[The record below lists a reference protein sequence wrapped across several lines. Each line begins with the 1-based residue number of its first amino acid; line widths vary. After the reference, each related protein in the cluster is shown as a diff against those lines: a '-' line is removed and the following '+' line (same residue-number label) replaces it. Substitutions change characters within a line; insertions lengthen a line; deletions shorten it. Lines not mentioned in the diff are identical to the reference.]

1 MHRGLDLARPRRR
14 WRRLLALPLLLALW
28 LALPRLAAAA
38 PAGLARM
45 QGALGDLLLPR
56 YTAELADL
64 RQQNAALHEQLARS
78 ADALAENEALR
89 SLVGA
94 GLPTGRWQPAR
105 VVARRGGALTLACT
119 AGAGAP
125 LLDPQGRYAG
135 RVVRCYGNDTCL
147 AALAGTEEDPCA
159 GLAGAFAGLL
169 DRSGGWRLTGLPA
182 DCGLT
187 AGTAVTTPGGYWLG
201 TLAEAPRADGSGLTA
216 EARLTDTADLGSTI
230 FFVKY

>member
-78 ADALAENEALR
+78 ADALTENEALR

-94 GLPTGRWQPAR
+94 DLPM
-105 VVARRGGALTLACT
+105 
-119 AGAGAP
+119 GAGS
-125 LLDPQGRYAG
+125 LH
-135 RVVRCYGNDTCL
+135 
-147 AALAGTEEDPCA
+147 
-159 GLAGAFAGLL
+159 
-169 DRSGGWRLTGLPA
+169 GW
-182 DCGLT
+182 
-187 AGTAVTTPGGYWLG
+187 
-201 TLAEAPRADGSGLTA
+201 
-216 EARLTDTADLGSTI
+216 
-230 FFVKY
+230 

>member
-45 QGALGDLLLPR
+45 Q
-56 YTAELADL
+56 
-64 RQQNAALHEQLARS
+64 QNAALHEQLARS

-94 GLPTGRWQPAR
+94 GLPAGRWQPAR

-169 DRSGGWRLTGLPA
+169 DRSSGWRLTGLPA
-182 DCGLT
+182 DCGLA

-201 TLAEAPRADGSGLTA
+201 ALAEAPRADGSGLTA

>member
-28 LALPRLAAAA
+28 LALPRLVAAA

-105 VVARRGGALTLACT
+105 VVARRGGVLTLACT

-147 AALAGTEEDPCA
+147 AALAGTE
-159 GLAGAFAGLL
+159 
-169 DRSGGWRLTGLPA
+169 
-182 DCGLT
+182 
-187 AGTAVTTPGGYWLG
+187 
-201 TLAEAPRADGSGLTA
+201 
-216 EARLTDTADLGSTI
+216 
-230 FFVKY
+230 

>member
-125 LLDPQGRYAG
+125 LLDPRGAMPDGWCAATATIPVWRRWRGRRRTPAPG
-135 RVVRCYGNDTCL
+135 W
-147 AALAGTEEDPCA
+147 P
-159 GLAGAFAGLL
+159 GLL
-169 DRSGGWRLTGLPA
+169 PDCWTAAAAGG
-182 DCGLT
+182 
-187 AGTAVTTPGGYWLG
+187 
-201 TLAEAPRADGSGLTA
+201 
-216 EARLTDTADLGSTI
+216 
-230 FFVKY
+230 